1 MPLRQ
6 KQTSAA
12 VVAQEFTAS
21 EAQVLLGK
29 LEELGHVTPA
39 HIRAAREAVAHE
51 IKTIVEHLNRL
62 KDLIHVPRARASE
75 PPAPVR
81 TVQPKPRAAA
91 VTPERRKTMEL
102 QGRYLG
108 LMHKVPKSE
117 LAKFKAM
124 IAKVGKEEV
133 VRRME
138 TYVRKHGSPQAGAG
152 ERRSVTKSRSRR
164 HTKK

>member
-1 MPLRQ
+1 M
-6 KQTSAA
+6 
-12 VVAQEFTAS
+12 
-21 EAQVLLGK
+21 
-29 LEELGHVTPA
+29 TPA

-51 IKTIVEHLNRL
+51 VETIVQRLNHL
-62 KDLIHVPRARASE
+62 KDLVHLPRARASK
-75 PPAPVR
+75 PPAPAR
-81 TVQPKPRAAA
+81 TVQPKRRVTTA
-91 VTPERRKTMEL
+91 VTPARRKIMKL

-152 ERRSVTKSRSRR
+152 KRGSAAKRSHR
-164 HTKK
+164 HAKK